1 MIETVTPN
9 IEISFKGKKG
19 HPERV
24 IEGLFRVGPYLNLPS
39 EIPFGAQRSARELM
53 ELYKPHIAD
62 HGEKSVAQICPS
74 KHDFEALTIK
84 GLDIVCQRTKVKA
97 TVVINTIDQL
107 RGLFEVLED
116 NPSIRVFMHGPLNDT
131 RIRVN
136 LNPLKEKLNLW
147 VDSFDGQFQQ
157 EPQ

>member
-1 MIETVTPN
+1 M
-9 IEISFKGKKG
+9 
-19 HPERV
+19 
-24 IEGLFRVGPYLNLPS
+24 
-39 EIPFGAQRSARELM
+39 
-53 ELYKPHIAD
+53 
-62 HGEKSVAQICPS
+62 
-74 KHDFEALTIK
+74 
-84 GLDIVCQRTKVKA
+84 
-97 TVVINTIDQL
+97 VINTIDQL